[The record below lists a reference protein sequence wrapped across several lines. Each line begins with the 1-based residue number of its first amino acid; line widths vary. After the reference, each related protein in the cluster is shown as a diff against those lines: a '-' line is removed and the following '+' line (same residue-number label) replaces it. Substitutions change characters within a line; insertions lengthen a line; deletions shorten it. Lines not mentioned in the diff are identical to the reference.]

1 MNTEPFHTTHAVRGS
16 PQKLKAGIS
25 MIKGADLHAFIE
37 ALNLNNITLVGW
49 SYGTLD
55 QFAYISQ
62 FGTDKLDG
70 AVTVDR
76 TVKTVGEDNTK
87 EWVG

>member
-1 MNTEPFHTTHAVRGS
+1 
-16 PQKLKAGIS
+16 
-25 MIKGADLHAFIE
+25 
-37 ALNLNNITLVGW
+37 LVSYIYW